1 MFAGLNLKINRNFS
15 EYKTS
20 GESEFLEKQK
30 YVKESLDSYINTDSI
45 IDGTKLQED
54 WFPSI
59 KADVFLS
66 HSHKDEELAK
76 RIASWLKGF
85 GLETFIDSMVWGYSD
100 DLMRK
105 LNNHYCK
112 TLSENTYWYD
122 CCNRTASHVHMML
135 STALYKMI
143 DKTECIIFLNT
154 ENSINLIEGA
164 STDDFI
170 KTKTFSPWI
179 YSEILATE
187 LVRKKKLSE
196 YRDKIIR
203 KEDMEWLEH
212 SNQRLYEIS
221 YDIDLN
227 NLTVVNDEHLDRW
240 EGMNKLSGKSGYV
253 LDNLYKILKIIK

>member
-1 MFAGLNLKINRNFS
+1 MFTGLNLKTNRNFS
-15 EYKTS
+15 EYKAS
-20 GESEFLEKQK
+20 DKLDFLSKQN
-30 YVKESLDSYINTDSI
+30 YVKESLDSYINKDSI

-66 HSHKDEELAK
+66 HSHADEELA
-76 RIASWLKGF
+76 IGLAGWLKGF
-85 GLETFIDSMVWGYSD
+85 GIETFIDSMVWGYSD

-112 TLSENTYWYD
+112 TLKEDIYWYD

-154 ENSINLIEGA
+154 EGSINLIEGA
-164 STDDFI
+164 STDDI
-170 KTKTFSPWI
+170 VKTKTFSPWI

-196 YRDKIIR
+196 YRDEIIK
-203 KEDMEWLEH
+203 KEAMESIEH
-212 SNQRLYEIS
+212 SYKMKYEIS
-221 YDIDLN
+221 YDVDLTK
-227 NLTVVNDEHLDRW
+227 LTVVKDEHLERW
-240 EGMNKLSGKSGYV
+240 ERLAKLPVRSGYQ
-253 LDNLYKILKIIK
+253 LDNLYKILGII